1 MQWVN
6 EGGWKKAF
14 RFEYLFILP
23 PWILRPLP
31 PHTLLYYSRFQV
43 DNKDKVS
50 IFCTTYNGLPFSG
63 VSFCFVFL
71 LLLFSFLKGGELD
84 KCLLMIIKLQGSF

>member
-1 MQWVN
+1 MR
-6 EGGWKKAF
+6 EGEKK
-14 RFEYLFILP
+14 LFASSTTLSC
-23 PWILRPLP
+23 LLDFYAPLP
-31 PHTLLYYSRFQV
+31 PHPLLYYSRLQV

-50 IFCTTYNGLPFSG
+50 IFCTTYNCLPFSG

-84 KCLLMIIKLQGSF
+84 KCLQMIIKLQGSF